1 MSSWDAHMRPMSVVA
16 AAAFLIAQSREGLA
30 QMTTVE
36 QALADKIKC
45 EEWRKNPDGT
55 WTSGSDSRI
64 GSNTFRNTT
73 VAPGAWSVDGAD
85 VGAVL
90 NKKCSK

>member
-1 MSSWDAHMRPMSVVA
+1 MRSMFVLVA
-16 AAAFLIAQSREGLA
+16 AAFVIAQSGEGLA
-30 QMTTVE
+30 QLTAVE

-45 EEWRKNPDGT
+45 DEWKKNPNGS
-55 WTSGSDSRI
+55 WTSSSDSKI

-90 NKKCSK
+90 NKKCAK

>member
-1 MSSWDAHMRPMSVVA
+1 MPLIFVA
-16 AAAFLIAQSREGLA
+16 AAFFIAYPGTGLA
-30 QMTTVE
+30 QMTVLE

-45 EEWRKNPDGT
+45 EEWRRNPDGS
-55 WTSGSDSRI
+55 WTSSSESKI
-64 GSNTFRNTT
+64 GTNTFRNTT

-90 NKKCSK
+90 NKKCAK

>member
-1 MSSWDAHMRPMSVVA
+1 MPLIFVA
-16 AAAFLIAQSREGLA
+16 AAFFIAHSGTGLA
-30 QMTTVE
+30 QMTPLE
-36 QALADKIKC
+36 QSLADKIKC
-45 EEWRKNPDGT
+45 EEWKKNPDGS
-55 WTSGSDSRI
+55 WTSSSDSKI

-90 NKKCSK
+90 NKKCLK

>member
-1 MSSWDAHMRPMSVVA
+1 MALKFVVA
-16 AAAFLIAQSREGLA
+16 ASLIVHSGTGLA
-30 QMTTVE
+30 QMTTAE
-36 QALADKIKC
+36 QVLADRIKC

-55 WTSGSDSRI
+55 WTSGSDARI

-73 VAPGAWSVDGAD
+73 VALGAWSVDGAD

>member
-1 MSSWDAHMRPMSVVA
+1 
-16 AAAFLIAQSREGLA
+16 
-30 QMTTVE
+30 MTMVE
-36 QALADKIKC
+36 QALADRIKC

-55 WTSGSDSRI
+55 WTSGFDSRI

>member
-1 MSSWDAHMRPMSVVA
+1 MPLIFV
-16 AAAFLIAQSREGLA
+16 AAAFLIVHSGTGLA

-36 QALADKIKC
+36 QALADRIKC